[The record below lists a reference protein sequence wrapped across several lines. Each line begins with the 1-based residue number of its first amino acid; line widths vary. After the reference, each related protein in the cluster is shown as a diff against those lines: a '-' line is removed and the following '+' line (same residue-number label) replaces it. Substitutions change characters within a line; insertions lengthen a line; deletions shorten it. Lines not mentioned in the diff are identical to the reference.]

1 MVENESDFPEIKVLN
16 DGYVRLVDFMPR
28 ENLDEAIVDAARVSY
43 GPGTRTSRGTRGLL
57 RYLIR
62 HWHNTPLEMVSFK
75 FQIKLPIYIARQLMR
90 HRTCSVNELSA
101 RYSVVEEQAYE
112 PDILRGQSQVNKQCS
127 DGVLEELPSAMREQ
141 MSAHI
146 KSSFDL
152 YNTLLG
158 YGVAREQAR
167 GVLPQS
173 TYTSIVWK
181 IDLHNLMHFLQLRM
195 HETAQW
201 EIREYA
207 NAIFKLIEPLVP
219 LTMEAFKDFRL
230 DAITLTGPEVE
241 ALNTG
246 KPIEAP
252 GEKREFEEKLRRLR
266 IKISNALE

>member
-1 MVENESDFPEIKVLN
+1 MAEDEHNFSEIKVL
-16 DGYVRLVDFMPR
+16 DHGYVRLIDHMPR
-28 ENLDEAIVDAARVSY
+28 ENLDDAIVEGARVSY
-43 GPGTRTSRGTRGLL
+43 GQGTKQSRGSRGLL
-57 RYLIR
+57 RYLLR
-62 HWHNTPLEMVSFK
+62 HWHTSPFELVSFK

-101 RYSVVEEQAYE
+101 RYSVVEEEAYE
-112 PDILRGQSQVNKQCS
+112 PDILRGQSEINKQCS
-127 DGVLEELPSAMREQ
+127 DGVLEDLSSSVNEEMHT
-141 MSAHI
+141 HI
-146 KSSFDL
+146 QKSFEL
-152 YNTLLG
+152 YNSLLSQ
-158 YGVAREQAR
+158 GVCREQAR
-167 GVLPQS
+167 GLLPQS

-181 IDLHNLMHFLQLRM
+181 MDLHNLMHFLQLRM

-230 DAITLTGPEVE
+230 DAITLTGPEIE

-252 GEKREFEEKLRRLR
+252 GEKREFEEKLKHLR
-266 IKISNALE
+266 IKIS

>member
-1 MVENESDFPEIKVLN
+1 MAEDEHNFPEIKVLD
-16 DGYVRLVDFMPR
+16 DGYVRLVDHMPR
-28 ENLDEAIVDAARVSY
+28 ENLDGSIVDAARVSY
-43 GPGTRTSRGTRGLL
+43 GHGTKTSRGTRGLL

-90 HRTCSVNELSA
+90 HRTASVNELSA

-127 DGVLEELPSAMREQ
+127 DGVLEELPSSVNEEMHT
-141 MSAHI
+141 HI
-146 KSSFDL
+146 QKSFEL
-152 YNTLLG
+152 YNSLLSQ
-158 YGVAREQAR
+158 GVCREQAR

-181 IDLHNLMHFLQLRM
+181 MDLHNLMHFLQLRM

-230 DAITLTGPEVE
+230 DAITLTGPEIE
-241 ALNTG
+241 ALNSG
-246 KPIEAP
+246 KPIEGP
-252 GEKREFEEKLRRLR
+252 GEKREFEEKLKRLR
-266 IKISNALE
+266 IKIS

>member
-1 MVENESDFPEIKVLN
+1 MVEDESDFPEIKVLN
-16 DGYVRLVDFMPR
+16 DGYVKLVDFMPR
-28 ENLDEAIVDAARVSY
+28 ENLDEAIVDSARVSY
-43 GPGTRTSRGTRGLL
+43 GKGTKTSRGTRGLL

-90 HRTCSVNELSA
+90 HRTASVNELSA

-112 PDILRGQSQVNKQCS
+112 PDDLRGQSQVNKQCS
-127 DGVLEELPSAMREQ
+127 DGVLEELPSSVKEN

-146 KSSFDL
+146 KSSFDI

-158 YGVAREQAR
+158 YGVSREQAR

-181 IDLHNLMHFLQLRM
+181 MDLHNLMHFLQLRM

-252 GEKREFEEKLRRLR
+252 GEKREFEEKLKRLR
-266 IKISNALE
+266 IKIS

>member
-1 MVENESDFPEIKVLN
+1 MVEDEHNFPEIKVL
-16 DGYVRLVDFMPR
+16 DHGYVRIIDYMPR
-28 ENLDEAIVDAARVSY
+28 KNLDEAIVDAARVSY
-43 GPGTRTSRGTRGLL
+43 GNGTKTSRGTRGLL

-62 HWHNTPLEMVSFK
+62 HFHNTPLEMVSFK

-90 HRTCSVNELSA
+90 HRTASVNELSA

-112 PDILRGQSQVNKQCS
+112 PDILRGQSEVNKQCS
-127 DGVLEELPSAMREQ
+127 DGVLEELPSAVREQ

-146 KSSFDL
+146 KSSFDI
-152 YNTLLG
+152 YNTLLD

-181 IDLHNLMHFLQLRM
+181 MDLHNLMHFLQLRM

-219 LTMEAFKDFRL
+219 LTMEAFRDFRL

-252 GEKREFEEKLRRLR
+252 GEKREFEEKMKRLR
-266 IKISNALE
+266 IKIS

>member
-1 MVENESDFPEIKVLN
+1 MSENESDFPEIKVLD
-16 DGYVRLVDFMPR
+16 DGYVRLIDYMPR
-28 ENLDEAIVDAARVSY
+28 ENLDGAIVDAARVSY
-43 GPGTRTSRGTRGLL
+43 GHGTRTSRGTRGLL

-75 FQIKLPIYIARQLMR
+75 FQIKLPIYIARQLTR
-90 HRTCSVNELSA
+90 HRTASVNELSA
-101 RYSVVEEQAYE
+101 RYSIVEEQAYE
-112 PDILRGQSQVNKQCS
+112 PDDLRGQSQVNKQCS
-127 DGVLEELPSAMREQ
+127 DGVLEELPSTIKEK
-141 MSAHI
+141 MSSHI
-146 KSSFDL
+146 KSSFDI
-152 YNTLLG
+152 YNALLG
-158 YGVAREQAR
+158 YGVSREQAR

-181 IDLHNLMHFLQLRM
+181 MDLHNLMHFLQLRM

-230 DAITLTGPEVE
+230 DAIILTGPEVE

-266 IKISNALE
+266 IKI

>member
-1 MVENESDFPEIKVLN
+1 MVEDESDFPEIKVLN
-16 DGYVRLVDFMPR
+16 DGYVKLVDFMPR
-28 ENLDEAIVDAARVSY
+28 ENLDEAIVDSARVSY
-43 GPGTRTSRGTRGLL
+43 GKGTKTSRGTRGLL

-90 HRTCSVNELSA
+90 HRTASVNELSA

-112 PDILRGQSQVNKQCS
+112 PDDLRGQSQVNKQCS
-127 DGVLEELPSAMREQ
+127 DGVLEELPSSVKEN

-146 KSSFDL
+146 KSSFDI

-158 YGVAREQAR
+158 YGVSREQAR

-181 IDLHNLMHFLQLRM
+181 MDLHNLMHFLQLRM

-252 GEKREFEEKLRRLR
+252 GEKREFEEKLKRLR
-266 IKISNALE
+266 IKISP

>member
-1 MVENESDFPEIKVLN
+1 
-16 DGYVRLVDFMPR
+16 
-28 ENLDEAIVDAARVSY
+28 
-43 GPGTRTSRGTRGLL
+43 
-57 RYLIR
+57 
-62 HWHNTPLEMVSFK
+62 
-75 FQIKLPIYIARQLMR
+75 
-90 HRTCSVNELSA
+90 
-101 RYSVVEEQAYE
+101 
-112 PDILRGQSQVNKQCS
+112 
-127 DGVLEELPSAMREQ
+127 MREQ

>member
-1 MVENESDFPEIKVLN
+1 MVEDESDFPEIKVLN
-16 DGYVRLVDFMPR
+16 DGYVRLVDYMPR
-28 ENLDEAIVDAARVSY
+28 ENLDEAIVDSARVSY
-43 GPGTRTSRGTRGLL
+43 GKGTKTSRGTRGLL

-112 PDILRGQSQVNKQCS
+112 PDDLRGQSQVNKQCS
-127 DGVLEELPSAMREQ
+127 DGVLEELPSSVKEN

-146 KSSFDL
+146 KSSFDI

-158 YGVAREQAR
+158 YGVSREQAR

-181 IDLHNLMHFLQLRM
+181 MDLHNLMHFLQLRM

-252 GEKREFEEKLRRLR
+252 GEKREFEEKLKRLR
-266 IKISNALE
+266 IKISP

>member
-1 MVENESDFPEIKVLN
+1 MSENESDFPEIKVLD
-16 DGYVRLVDFMPR
+16 DGYVRLIDYMPR

-43 GPGTRTSRGTRGLL
+43 GHGTKTSRGTRGLL

-90 HRTCSVNELSA
+90 HRTASVNELSA
-101 RYSVVEEQAYE
+101 RYSIVEEQAYE
-112 PDILRGQSQVNKQCS
+112 PDDLRGQSQVNKQCS
-127 DGVLEELPSAMREQ
+127 EGVLEELPSSVKEK

-146 KSSFDL
+146 KSSFDI

-158 YGVAREQAR
+158 YGVSREQAR

-181 IDLHNLMHFLQLRM
+181 MDLHNLMHFLQLRM
-195 HETAQW
+195 GETAQW

-230 DAITLTGPEVE
+230 DAIILTGPEVE

-266 IKISNALE
+266 IKMS

>member
-1 MVENESDFPEIKVLN
+1 MAEDEHNFPEIKVLD
-16 DGYVRLVDFMPR
+16 DGYVRLVDHMPR

-43 GPGTRTSRGTRGLL
+43 GHGTKTSRGTRGLL

-90 HRTCSVNELSA
+90 HRTGSVNELSA

-112 PDILRGQSQVNKQCS
+112 PDILRGQSEINKQCS
-127 DGVLEELPSAMREQ
+127 DGLLENVPSAMREQ

-146 KSSFDL
+146 KSSFDI
-152 YNTLLG
+152 YNVLLG

-181 IDLHNLMHFLQLRM
+181 MDLHNLMHFLQLRM

-230 DAITLTGPEVE
+230 DAITLTGPEIE
-241 ALNTG
+241 ALNSG
-246 KPIEAP
+246 KPIEGP
-252 GEKREFEEKLRRLR
+252 GEKREFEEKLKRLR
-266 IKISNALE
+266 IKIS

>member
-1 MVENESDFPEIKVLN
+1 
-16 DGYVRLVDFMPR
+16 MPR
-28 ENLDEAIVDAARVSY
+28 ENLDEAIVDSARVSY
-43 GPGTRTSRGTRGLL
+43 GKGTKTSRGTRGLL

-90 HRTCSVNELSA
+90 HRTASVNELSA

-112 PDILRGQSQVNKQCS
+112 PDDLRGQSQVNKQCS
-127 DGVLEELPSAMREQ
+127 DGVLEELPSSVKEN

-146 KSSFDL
+146 KSSFDI

-158 YGVAREQAR
+158 YGVSREQAR

-181 IDLHNLMHFLQLRM
+181 MDLHNLMHFLQLRM

-252 GEKREFEEKLRRLR
+252 GEKREFEEKLKRLR
-266 IKISNALE
+266 IKISP

>member
-1 MVENESDFPEIKVLN
+1 MVEDESDFPEIKVLN
-16 DGYVRLVDFMPR
+16 DGYVRLVDYMPR
-28 ENLDEAIVDAARVSY
+28 ENLDEAIVDSARVSY
-43 GPGTRTSRGTRGLL
+43 GKGTKTSRGTRGLL

-90 HRTCSVNELSA
+90 HRTASVNELSA

-112 PDILRGQSQVNKQCS
+112 PDDLRGQSQVNKQCS
-127 DGVLEELPSAMREQ
+127 DGVLEELPSSVKEN

-146 KSSFDL
+146 KSSFDI

-158 YGVAREQAR
+158 YGVSREQAR

-181 IDLHNLMHFLQLRM
+181 MDLHNLMHFLQLRM

-252 GEKREFEEKLRRLR
+252 GEKREFEEKLKRLR
-266 IKISNALE
+266 IKISP